1 MLKHWLLERL
11 ADFNNRI
18 AIIINDRPTSY
29 NQLLEIKKSW
39 QIFIQKAKVSAGEV
53 VAIDSDYS
61 PDSIALLLALI
72 ANKNI
77 IVPLSPSIKQQKDSF
92 MEIAK
97 VDYIIRPNTGKEV
110 IQPFLISSESYEL
123 YEKLRQQDAPG
134 LVLFSSG
141 STGKSKASVFNFNR
155 LLNKLKKEGKVMSTV
170 CFLMFDH
177 IGGINTLFSTIANGG
192 TLVLVTNRF
201 PESVCSLIEKYQ
213 LQLLPTSP
221 TFLKMLLISRAYEK
235 YNLSSLSLITY
246 GTEPMPDST
255 LKELHKHLPKC
266 RLKQTYGLSELG
278 ILSTQSENNDSL
290 WMKIGGEGYKLKVID
305 GVLWIKSETS
315 MLGYLNAP
323 SPFDE
328 EGWMNTHDKVEV
340 DGEYLKILGRETDI
354 INVGGEK
361 VYAAEIESVILEIPN
376 IKDVAVYGKTNPLTG
391 QVVYAKIAV
400 IEEENI
406 KSLRRKIKKH
416 CQTRLAAYKVPAY
429 IELCHTTFHST
440 RFKKQKKQW

>member
-11 ADFNNRI
+11 ADFNNRT
-18 AIIINDRPTSY
+18 AIIFDDSPISY
-29 NQLLEIKKSW
+29 SQLLEIKKSW
-39 QIFIQKAKVSAGEV
+39 QSFIEKTNVSAGEV
-53 VAIDSDYS
+53 VAIDSDYT

-97 VDYIIRPNTGKEV
+97 VDYIIRPNVDKEV
-110 IQPFLISSESYEL
+110 IRPFIVSSESYEL
-123 YEKLRQQDAPG
+123 YEKLRQNDAPG

-141 STGKSKASVFNFNR
+141 STGKSKAIVLNFNR
-155 LLNKLKKEGKVMSTV
+155 LMDKFFKKRKAMSTV

-177 IGGINTLFSTIANGG
+177 IGGINTLLSTMANGG
-192 TLVLVTNRF
+192 ILVPVSDRF

-221 TFLKMLLISRAYEK
+221 TFLNMLLISRAYEK

-246 GTEPMPDST
+246 GTEPMPNST

-278 ILSTQSENNDSL
+278 ILSTQSQNNDSL
-290 WMKIGGEGYKLKVID
+290 WMKMGGDGYQLKVVD
-305 GVLWIKSETS
+305 GILWIKSES
-315 MLGYLNAP
+315 AMLGYLNAP

-328 EGWMNTHDKVEV
+328 EGWMNTRDKVEV
-340 DGEYLKILGRETDI
+340 DGEYFKILGRETDI

-376 IKDVAVYGKTNPLTG
+376 IKDVAVSGKTNPLTG
-391 QVVYAKIAV
+391 QVVYAKVAV
-400 IEEENI
+400 IEEEDI

-429 IELCHTTFHST
+429 IELCHTTFHSA
-440 RFKKQKKQW
+440 RFKKQKKTA